1 MRTQITGVR
10 IMKFIENLKFG
21 KDGLIPAIVQDAQN
35 NEVLMLAY
43 MNSGSLELTI
53 EKGFT
58 YFWSRSRKCL
68 WKKGESSGNTQEV
81 LEILYD
87 CDADALLIKV
97 RQKGPACHTGYKTCF
112 YRQYKEG
119 GQESK
124 IVSHKIL

>member
-1 MRTQITGVR
+1 MITWIIGVK

-21 KDGLIPAIVQDAQN
+21 KDGLIPAIIQDAQN

-58 YFWSRSRKCL
+58 YFWSRSRECL

-81 LEILYD
+81 LEIFYD

-97 RQKGPACHTGYKTCF
+97 RQKGPACHTGYRTCF
-112 YRQYKEG
+112 YRQYQEG
-119 GQESK
+119 NQESK

>member
-1 MRTQITGVR
+1 
-10 IMKFIENLKFG
+10 MKFIENLKFG

-119 GQESK
+119 SQESK